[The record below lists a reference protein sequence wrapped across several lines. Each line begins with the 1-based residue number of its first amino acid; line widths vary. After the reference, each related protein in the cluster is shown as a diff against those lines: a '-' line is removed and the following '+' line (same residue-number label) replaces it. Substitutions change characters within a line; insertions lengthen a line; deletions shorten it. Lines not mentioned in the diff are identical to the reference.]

1 VISGDRHTKYRT
13 IEDELVPTVLV
24 ALEDLDMYHTKDEVE
39 NKEDQRN
46 RHIRHDG
53 R

>member
-1 VISGDRHTKYRT
+1 VISGDRHTKYRA
-13 IEDELVPTVLV
+13 IEDELVPTVLI
-24 ALEDLDMYHTKDEVE
+24 ALEDLDMDHTKDEVE
-39 NKEDQRN
+39 NKKDHSN